1 MMREKKGLLFLAV
14 VILTLLCSAKTMAAM
29 PQVTEKNTIR
39 CYPWSGKKIT
49 LYEDESLQG
58 TGRKVPYAGCDV
70 TQITKTA
77 AKLVLMNQNTKEV
90 EEGWVPL
97 QSIFYNPT
105 YDQKVAY
112 SNQILTLYKGPSV
125 ASTPYVGIN
134 PHLPGVE
141 VGKKGNWTQ
150 LMFYS
155 DGQYYMGWLQ
165 EPAYIN
171 GVRLSMETT
180 GQVLA
185 DGIYTLSPR
194 NRAGKRLAYDHK
206 NRSVKLSKASSAKIQ
221 KFQLTYKGQ
230 GQYQITPVNRQA
242 LALTAVKSQ
251 GGKRAGIKSVP
262 KSQAGLWTIKRTG
275 AYFYLYQKDTGVRMA
290 ASGSGVLGL
299 GGTKGLKT
307 QWKLTKTAVKP
318 KLSNVT
324 VFSQFDPKW
333 GDATYMDGPDRR
345 TISTSGC
352 GVLALTN
359 AIYALNGEFIPPTE
373 LAKFS
378 VSRGHYF
385 YNQGTADTLYA
396 DAGRR
401 LGGKYHFRHLG
412 KFYSFSSLREHLNKK
427 HTAIAL
433 VPGHYIAI
441 VAYRKSDRS
450 YLVLDSAV
458 YNKRPTTIDGDWV
471 KESALRSGYL
481 NCEYFHIFSRR

>member
-1 MMREKKGLLFLAV
+1 MREKKGLLLLLLV
-14 VILTLLCSAKTMAAM
+14 TLVLLFSGKAMAAM
-29 PQVTEKNTIR
+29 PNVTEKNTIR
-39 CYPWSGKKIT
+39 CYPWSSGKIT
-49 LYEDESLQG
+49 LYEDESLG
-58 TGRKVPYAGCDV
+58 GNGRKVPYAGCDV
-70 TQITKTA
+70 TQITQKA

-90 EEGWVPL
+90 EVGWVPL
-97 QSIFYNPT
+97 KTIFYDPD
-105 YDQKVAY
+105 YEQKVAY

-125 ASTPYVGIN
+125 ASTPYVGVN

-150 LMFYS
+150 LIFYS

-165 EPAYIN
+165 ETSYIN

-194 NRAGKRLAYDHK
+194 SNPRKQLAYDSK
-206 NRSVKLSKASSAKIQ
+206 GKKVKLAKASSTKAQ
-221 KFQLTYKGQ
+221 KFQITYKGNDE
-230 GQYQITPVNRQA
+230 YLIVPVKKKS
-242 LALTAVKSQ
+242 LALTAEKTGKKTSVKITS
-251 GGKRAGIKSVP
+251 
-262 KSQAGLWTIKRTG
+262 KSQASLWQIKRTG
-275 AYFYLYQKDTGVRMA
+275 AYFYLYQKDAKVRMA
-290 ASGSGVLGL
+290 ASGSRVAALS
-299 GGTKGLKT
+299 GTKNARA
-307 QWKLTKTAVKP
+307 QWKMTKTVVKP
-318 KLSNVT
+318 SLSNVT

-333 GDATYMDGPDRR
+333 GDATYMDGPSRR

-352 GVLALTN
+352 GLLALTN
-359 AIYALNGEFIPPTE
+359 AVYALNGEFIPPTE

-412 KFYSFSSLREHLNKK
+412 KFYSISSLREHLQKN

-481 NCEYFHIFSRR
+481 YCEYFHIFSRR

>member
-1 MMREKKGLLFLAV
+1 MKEKKGLLMFAV
-14 VILTLLCSAKTMAAM
+14 VILVLLCSTKAMAAM
-29 PQVTEKNTIR
+29 PQVTEENTIR
-39 CYPWSGKKIT
+39 CYPWSSKKIT
-49 LYEDESLQG
+49 LYADESLLG
-58 TGRKVPYAGCDV
+58 KGRKVPYAGCDV

-77 AKLVLMNQNTKEV
+77 AKLVLMNQNTREV

-97 QSIFYNPT
+97 QSIFYTPN

-125 ASTPYVGIN
+125 SSTPYVGIN
-134 PHLPGVE
+134 LHLPGIE
-141 VGKKGNWTQ
+141 VGKKGDWTQ
-150 LMFYS
+150 LIFYS

-165 EPAYIN
+165 ETSYIN

-194 NRAGKRLAYDHK
+194 NHAGKNLTYDHK
-206 NRSVKLSKASSAKIQ
+206 KRSVKLSRASSAKVQ
-221 KFQLTYKGQ
+221 KFQLTYKGK
-230 GQYQITPVNRQA
+230 GEYQITPVNRKR
-242 LALTAVKSQ
+242 LALTAQKSK
-251 GGKRAGIKSVP
+251 GGKRAGIQSVA
-262 KSQAGLWTIKRTG
+262 KSQAGLWSIKRTG
-275 AYFYLYQKDTGVRMA
+275 AYFYLYQKDARVRMGI
-290 ASGSGVLGL
+290 SGSKVLGFREV
-299 GGTKGLKT
+299 KSAKM
-307 QWKLTKTAVKP
+307 QWKLTKTVEKP
-318 KLSNVT
+318 RLSNVT

-333 GDATYMDGPDRR
+333 GDATYMDGPSRR

-378 VSRGHYF
+378 ASRGHYF

-412 KFYSFSSLREHLNKK
+412 KFYSFSSLQDHLKKK

-471 KESALRSGYL
+471 KEADLRSGYL
-481 NCEYFHIFSRR
+481 NCAYFHIFSRR